1 MRKDKEHAPMS
12 PTLLEIIAI
21 IVLLVIAWQI
31 GNRLFPMNQNNTHI
45 DEHAHHGDEKHTGDG
60 A

>member
-1 MRKDKEHAPMS
+1 MS
-12 PTLLEIIAI
+12 PTLLEIVAI

-31 GNRLFPMNQNNTHI
+31 GKRLFPINQNNPHT
-45 DEHAHHGDEKHTGDG
+45 DEHAHHGDEKHTGDD